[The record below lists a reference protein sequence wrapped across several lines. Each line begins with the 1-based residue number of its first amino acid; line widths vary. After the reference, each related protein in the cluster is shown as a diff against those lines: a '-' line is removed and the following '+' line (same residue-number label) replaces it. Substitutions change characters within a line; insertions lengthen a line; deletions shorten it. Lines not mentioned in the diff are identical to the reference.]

1 LAKKTARSMNP
12 GEHGDEAIEV
22 EKLARLIS
30 DELDAALIDVGLI
43 PAGDCLPYDIL
54 PPDAQQ
60 AIKQAAERVYDQL
73 VYDRSS
79 GILRVIQHSQR
90 A

>member
-1 LAKKTARSMNP
+1 MNP
-12 GEHGDEAIEV
+12 GEHGDEAIEI

-30 DELDAALIDVGLI
+30 DELDASLVDVGLI
-43 PAGDCLPYDIL
+43 PAGDCMPYDVL
-54 PPDAQQ
+54 PPDARR
-60 AIKQAAERVYDQL
+60 AIQVAAARVYEQI

-90 A
+90 I

>member
-1 LAKKTARSMNP
+1 MNP

-30 DELDAALIDVGLI
+30 DELDVALMDVGLI
-43 PAGDCLPYDIL
+43 PVGDCLPYDML
-54 PPDAQQ
+54 SPDAQR
-60 AIKQAAERVYDQL
+60 AIQVAAARVYDQL

-79 GILRVIQHSQR
+79 GILRVIQHSGGGR
-90 A
+90 L

>member
-1 LAKKTARSMNP
+1 MNP

-43 PAGDCLPYDIL
+43 PAGDCLPYDML
-54 PPDAQQ
+54 SPDARQAIQQ
-60 AIKQAAERVYDQL
+60 AAARVYDQV
-73 VYDRSS
+73 VYDTTS
-79 GILRVIQHSQR
+79 GILRVIQHSGR
-90 A
+90 V